1 MKTKKTMKLAKLR
14 DNFELFIFTV
24 PAILSLLIFHYWPL
38 AGNVMAFKDYKYAY
52 GIFGSDWIGFKN
64 FEYFFTSQDALR
76 ITRNTVLYNGAFI
89 IVGIACAVIVA
100 LLLYQIS
107 ARWAIKT
114 YQTIMILPRF
124 LSWVIVSY
132 IVYILLNP
140 TSGVFNGVLKFFG
153 QDSVQ
158 WYGDTK
164 PWPFILIFTNLWKHI
179 GLDTIIYYSALL
191 GIDQEQFEAAAID
204 GVSDFQQMTKIAI
217 PSILPIIIIMFILNV
232 GSIFGGDFGL
242 FYQVPRNIGTLY
254 PVTDVIPT
262 YVFRGLQGGAY
273 ATSTAVGLF
282 QSAVGF
288 ILVIVTNLIVRK
300 IDPDKAMF

>member
-1 MKTKKTMKLAKLR
+1 MKNKKKIKTAKLR
-14 DNFELFIFTV
+14 DSIELFIFTI
-24 PAILSLLIFHYWPL
+24 PAIVSLLIFHYWPL
-38 AGNVMAFKDYKYAY
+38 AGNVMAFKDYKYVD

-76 ITRNTVLYNGAFI
+76 ITRNTVLYNATFI
-89 IVGIACAVIVA
+89 VVGILCAVIVA

-107 ARWAIKT
+107 TRAAIKV

-140 TSGVFNGVLKFFG
+140 TSGILNNIIGLFG
-153 QDSVQ
+153 MEEVQ
-158 WYGDTK
+158 WYGTTK
-164 PWPFILIFTNLWKHI
+164 PWPIILVISNLWKHI
-179 GLDTIIYYSALL
+179 GLDSIIYYSALL
-191 GIDQEQFEAAAID
+191 GIDQEQFEAAEVD
-204 GVSDFQQMTKIAI
+204 GASKFKQMTKIAF
-217 PSILPIIIIMFILNV
+217 PSILPIIVIMLILKV

-262 YVFRGLQGGAY
+262 YVFRGLQGGDY
-273 ATSTAVGLF
+273 AASTAVGLF

-288 ILVIVTNLIVRK
+288 VLVIITNTIVRK